1 MPIYPLSAVLTP
13 HLPIPFTSKERTG
26 STNEDTKGANK
37 SLRKPSSWFFIV
49 CFNILV
55 TSSINTLEWSN
66 TCLMILWF

>member
-13 HLPIPFTSKERTG
+13 PLPIPFTSKERTG

-55 TSSINTLEWSN
+55 TSSINTLEWFN